1 MAGKKKPVKTKA
13 KEGRRSPYDP
23 DIHPDYAKSLAM
35 RGFTNKEIA
44 KKFGISE
51 STFHNWLNKFPEFLE
66 SVKVGKEPANAKV
79 ENAIF
84 KSCMGY
90 YVEETRAV
98 VVGTGESAHVQK
110 VKETR
115 FIPPNFQAQRY
126 WSKNRMGDRWSDKQ
140 EVEHSGTISW
150 VELVKNA
157 GNKPE

>member
-1 MAGKKKPVKTKA
+1 MTGKPKPVKTKA
-13 KEGRRSPYDP
+13 KTGRRTLYDP
-23 DIHPDYAKSLAM
+23 DIHPDHAKALAM
-35 RGFTNKEIA
+35 RGYTNDEIA
-44 KKFGISE
+44 TALGITSKTLYEWQKKHSEFGEAI
-51 STFHNWLNKFPEFLE
+51 KI
-66 SVKVGKEPANAKV
+66 GKEPANAKV

-115 FIPPNFQAQRY
+115 FIPPNFQAQRF
-126 WSKNRMGDRWSDKQ
+126 WSKNRMGDRWRDVQK
-140 EVEHSGTISW
+140 VEHSGTISW
-150 VELVKNA
+150 VELVKHA

>member
-1 MAGKKKPVKTKA
+1 MAEKKKPVKPKA
-13 KEGRRSPYDP
+13 KTGRRTLYDP
-23 DIHPDYAKSLAM
+23 DTHPDHAKALAM
-35 RGFTNKEIA
+35 RGFTNEEIA
-44 KKFGISE
+44 AALGIRRSTLQEWIKKHTDFSDAIK
-51 STFHNWLNKFPEFLE
+51 T
-66 SVKVGKEPANAKV
+66 GKEPANAKV

-84 KSCMGY
+84 KSCIGY

-115 FIPPNFQAQRY
+115 FIPPVFQAQRY
-126 WSKNRMGDRWSDKQ
+126 WSKNRMGDRWRDVQ